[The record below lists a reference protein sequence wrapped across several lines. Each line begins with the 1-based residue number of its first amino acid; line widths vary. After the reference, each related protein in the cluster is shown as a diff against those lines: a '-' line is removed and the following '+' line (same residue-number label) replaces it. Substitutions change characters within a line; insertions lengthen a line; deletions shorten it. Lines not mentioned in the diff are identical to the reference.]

1 MSSTG
6 CPHLAG
12 YAPLSDEQLTD
23 PFPVWKHAQDTC
35 PVFFAPEF
43 GVWTVTRY
51 EDVVRILEDPETF
64 ANGGTLGGHRVPAKY
79 RDEFPDGVWSNSAL
93 INRDGEDHKKA
104 KVLAQRAFIP
114 SRVNRMRPAMEV
126 LADELLDP
134 LVERGHGDLMT
145 EFANPFTI
153 GTITRALG
161 LPDADA
167 ADIRQV
173 TEDALVIL
181 TPGNDDG
188 DPDDG
193 DAGYTTDQLER
204 FDRVVQFNRY
214 LRTVIADKRSAP
226 DEGVISALVHARIDG
241 EQLSDDDVAGM
252 VLEQLIAGNDTAA
265 NMIGHAVYY
274 LSRQPE
280 LWAAVAGDPA
290 LLPRVV
296 EETVRRRS
304 PSKGL
309 FRRATRDVTLGGA
322 EIPAGQLVH
331 VLWAAANTD
340 ERQFPD
346 PLSMQLGREN
356 IDTHVGFGR
365 GEHRCLGPLV
375 ARLEGVVALGAVFRR
390 LGTVTITEPEPL
402 RYAPALT
409 NVSLMSLQA
418 SWG

>member
-1 MSSTG
+1 MSTT
-6 CPHLAG
+6 CPHLAS

-23 PFPVWKHAQDTC
+23 PFPVWKEAQDTC

-43 GVWTVTRY
+43 KVWTATRY

-79 RDEFPDGVWSNSAL
+79 RAEFPDGVWSNSAL

-114 SRVNRMRPAMEV
+114 SRVTRMRPAMEA

-134 LVERGHGDLMT
+134 LVERGHGDLMN

-153 GTITRALG
+153 RTITRSLG
-161 LPDADA
+161 LPMADA
-167 ADIRQV
+167 ARIRQV

-188 DPDDG
+188 DDDG
-193 DAGYTTDQLER
+193 DDAGFTSDQLER
-204 FDRVVQFNRY
+204 FDRVVEFNRH
-214 LRTVIADKRSAP
+214 LRTVIAERRSAP
-226 DEGVISALVHARIDG
+226 DDGVISALVHARIDG
-241 EQLSDDDVAGM
+241 EQLSDDEVAGM

-280 LWAAVAGDPA
+280 LWRAVAAD
-290 LLPRVV
+290 LSLIPRVV

-309 FRRATRDVTLGGA
+309 FRRATRDVTLGGVV
-322 EIPAGQLVH
+322 IPAGHLVH

-346 PLSMQLGREN
+346 PLAMDLTRDN
-356 IDTHVGFGR
+356 IETHVGFGR

-375 ARLEGVVALGAVFRR
+375 ARLEGLVALEAVFRR
-390 LGTVTITEPEPL
+390 LGDVTITEPEPL

-418 SWG
+418 AWR